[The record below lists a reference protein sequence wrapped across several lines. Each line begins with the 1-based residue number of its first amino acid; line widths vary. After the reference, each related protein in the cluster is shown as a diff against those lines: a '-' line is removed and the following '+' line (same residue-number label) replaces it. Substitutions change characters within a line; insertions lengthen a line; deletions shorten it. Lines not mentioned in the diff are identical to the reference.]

1 MADDNMTKPADEMSQ
16 FSEAHYP
23 GLVTQIRNEYKLAWK
38 HQEPK
43 KKEAE
48 VRLKLYNNQK
58 RDKKAVGD
66 TTLFTIQQ
74 TVLASL
80 YDDKLT
86 PGFGGREEGD
96 DEQTDN
102 LDAMAEFDY
111 DEMGKDI
118 KDYDFD
124 WDTCFFGWGVMQ
136 MEEYVRD
143 PENNR
148 FYPLPKVIDPIV
160 FLRDPDATSI
170 NGDPETGEG
179 SARFFGF
186 PSRMGKQQMKD
197 NEHIFEEVKTVN
209 FSGIQHESNESMM
222 DLMRSAQNARDEA
235 QGRQSTEKDTLQGNL
250 GANSRYDILI
260 WYTFYEDANGEIKR
274 LKCWL
279 ANGASKLI
287 GVQVLEKNYWQFV
300 YRQLFRTS
308 HDFDGVSIP
317 DLVEDKQRARALI
330 ANLGLNALKA
340 DVQPMYMYDS
350 NKVTNRKDLKFGYNK
365 FIPVDAKGENINTA
379 IQPMV
384 KARFN
389 MQLVDFIYSILDI
402 SAQKATATPDIQQG
416 IQSQQN
422 RPLGETNLV
431 KTGVDTRYSL
441 GAKVFGWSEA
451 DFWRQWYMMYY
462 DYFAEDIDEKVLR
475 LVGAFGAKWRTL
487 SKKDFITRINPDVK
501 IESKAVNRAKQM
513 EERRDLMSYY
523 TLALQEPTSNRRYG
537 LKKLGRMF
545 GQEKDE
551 LDRLF
556 PPTIDERIA
565 EDENDKLN
573 SDEFVGVMRED
584 DHNVHLEIH
593 SKARDTESAR
603 AHIETHKKALM
614 IKKTNPEWFPQ
625 DQQTDFQAPA
635 GEMQLPIPGRQSQQ
649 PNPRPIAPS
658 QSPGGAQ

>member
-1 MADDNMTKPADEMSQ
+1 MAEEQTQPAETTSQ
-16 FSEAHYP
+16 FSEGNFA
-23 GLVTQIRNEYKLAWK
+23 GLVDQIRREYTLAWK

-48 VRLKLYNNQK
+48 TRLKLYNNQK

-66 TTLFTIQQ
+66 TTLFTIMQ

-80 YDDKLT
+80 YDDELV

-111 DEMGKDI
+111 DEMGKDV
-118 KDYDFD
+118 KDYDWD
-124 WDTCFFGWGVMQ
+124 WDTCFFGYGILQ

-143 PENNR
+143 PDNNR

-160 FLRDPDATSI
+160 FLRDPDGTSI

-179 SARFFGF
+179 SCRFFGF
-186 PSRMGKQQMKD
+186 PSRMGKEQMKD
-197 NEHIFEEVKTVN
+197 NEHIFQSVKDTEFGDV
-209 FSGIQHESNESMM
+209 QQESQEQMM
-222 DLMRSAQNARDEA
+222 NLMRSAQNARDEA
-235 QGRQSTEKDTLQGNL
+235 QGRQSTDKQSENL
-250 GANSRYDILI
+250 DLGTNTRYDVLI
-260 WYTFYEDANGEIKR
+260 WYTFYKNADGEVQR
-274 LKCWL
+274 VKCWL
-279 ANGASKLI
+279 TNGGSKLI
-287 GVQVLEKNYWQFV
+287 GVQVLKKNYWQFV

-340 DVQPMYMYDS
+340 DVQPMYVYDS

-379 IQPMV
+379 IAPMQ

-389 MQLVDFIYSILDI
+389 MQLVDFIYTILDV

-416 IQSQQN
+416 IQSQEN

-441 GAKVFGWSEA
+441 AAKVFGWSEQ
-451 DFWRQWYMMYY
+451 DFWQQWYMMYY
-462 DYFAEDIDEKVLR
+462 DYFADDIDEKVLR

-487 SKKDFITRINPDVK
+487 SKSDFITRINPDIK
-501 IESKAVNRAKQM
+501 IESKAVNRAKQI
-513 EERRDLMSYY
+513 EERRELTGYY
-523 TLALQEPTSNRRYG
+523 SLALQEPTANRRYG
-537 LKKLGRMF
+537 LKKLGRLY

-556 PPTIDERIA
+556 PPTIDERVA
-565 EDENDKLN
+565 EDENDDLN
-573 SDEFVGVMRED
+573 KDKFVGVSRED

-593 SKARDTESAR
+593 AKARETDAAK

-614 IKKTNPEWFPQ
+614 IKKLHPEWFPQ

-635 GEMQLPIPGRQSQQ
+635 GEMQLPIPGRGMQ
-649 PNPRPIAPS
+649 PNQRPIAPS
-658 QSPGGAQ
+658 QAPGGAQ